1 MGQRPDGAREPP
13 TGSSGNRCSWNVSC
27 RWAVA
32 AERGRHVL
40 YYRPAG
46 PSCRPVQLGGNPRPP
61 VTTMQASAGT
71 GPTALP
77 GPASPASMRC
87 VPGPGSRGAGAVLA
101 WLHAIACKT
110 VLSIFTLESS
120 CQLFSPSVVP
130 THSSTSSECEE
141 LFSYTFYKPGVFSV
155 VSFLLV

>member
-32 AERGRHVL
+32 GERGRHVL
-40 YYRPAG
+40 YYRQAG

-77 GPASPASMRC
+77 GPALPASMRC
-87 VPGPGSRGAGAVLA
+87 VPGPGSRGREPCSPGSTQLLA
-101 WLHAIACKT
+101 RLLRASLLWKAIANYSPQ
-110 VLSIFTLESS
+110 VLYQCI
-120 CQLFSPSVVP
+120 VP
-130 THSSTSSECEE
+130 PAANARNCFPRPSTS
-141 LFSYTFYKPGVFSV
+141 PGCSQ
-155 VSFLLV
+155 SFHSR